1 MRKSLPISVPL
12 SSTYMVPAAEFAVLQ
27 SYENGMNYITNR
39 YSQLYLFED
48 IIKRESMDLGLS
60 LQTDPFDFNPCFHAT
75 KIEMQFEYIIKDFID
90 FIIDSINH
98 GNYVYTYRYIDE
110 YYIKDT
116 ASYNQ
121 YHVIH
126 MFVIYGYDIERKL
139 FNTMGYNSRNIFS
152 NIEITF
158 DEFTD
163 SIQDIENTGH
173 RYIILVK
180 PNTEYVEKPE
190 RDKIKFWIEQYVK
203 SKNSRIMNKG
213 VMDEIAM
220 TDRLVFGH
228 KIYDYM
234 DMYYHFFVTGAVEIW
249 KMDRRSLRQ
258 LWEHK
263 KIMMK
268 RIETISEMNLISKDF
283 IKEYK
288 SVLDISSNLQNMQTK
303 INLTEDINILTRI
316 KEKLKSLA
324 EIEIVVLNNILSE
337 I

>member
-126 MFVIYGYDIERKL
+126 MFVIYGYDIERKYSIPWVTTVGIYL
-139 FNTMGYNSRNIFS
+139 AISKSHLMNLQIPYKISR
-152 NIEITF
+152 T
-158 DEFTD
+158 
-163 SIQDIENTGH
+163 QDIG
-173 RYIILVK
+173 I
-180 PNTEYVEKPE
+180 
-190 RDKIKFWIEQYVK
+190 
-203 SKNSRIMNKG
+203 
-213 VMDEIAM
+213 
-220 TDRLVFGH
+220 
-228 KIYDYM
+228 
-234 DMYYHFFVTGAVEIW
+234 
-249 KMDRRSLRQ
+249 
-258 LWEHK
+258 
-263 KIMMK
+263 
-268 RIETISEMNLISKDF
+268 
-283 IKEYK
+283 
-288 SVLDISSNLQNMQTK
+288 
-303 INLTEDINILTRI
+303 
-316 KEKLKSLA
+316 
-324 EIEIVVLNNILSE
+324 
-337 I
+337 